1 MRRPTRTK
9 PIACLILA
17 ATLLASCAGMTD
29 ESRNQLLGA
38 LGGAAAGAGIG
49 ALATRGDP
57 KAALM
62 GAAAGAAVGWAAV
75 KLTQYYSQKTRS
87 ETEEAKA
94 YGYQPAQGTIVK
106 IRDASAAPQQLAPG
120 QKVTFT
126 TDYSVLA
133 PEGTSSVAVQESWE
147 LSKDGT
153 LIATMPPRQEQREPA
168 GWQSRASI
176 DIPSNA
182 EPGTYTVR
190 TRVAAGTS
198 YDERL
203 ATFVVG

>member
-1 MRRPTRTK
+1 MSRRPRSVVSVV
-9 PIACLILA
+9 LA
-17 ATLLASCAGMTD
+17 SFLLASCSGMSTD
-29 ESRNQLLGA
+29 TGNQLLGA

-49 ALATRGDP
+49 ALATKGDP
-57 KAALM
+57 TAALI

-75 KLTQYYSQKTRS
+75 KLVQYYSQKTRT
-87 ETEEAKA
+87 EEEEAKT

-106 IRDASAAPQQLAPG
+106 IRNASAAPAQVAPG
-120 QKVTFT
+120 QKVTFE

-153 LIATMPPRQEQREPA
+153 VVATMPTKSEQREPA
-168 GWQSRASI
+168 GWQTRASI

-182 EPGTYTVR
+182 SPGTYTVR
-190 TRVAAGTS
+190 TRVEAGTS

-203 ATFVVG
+203 AAFVVQ

>member
-1 MRRPTRTK
+1 MSRTSRSV
-9 PIACLILA
+9 ARLVLA
-17 ATLLASCAGMTD
+17 ALLLSSCSGMSD
-29 ESRNQLLGA
+29 ESRNQIFGA

-57 KAALM
+57 KAALI

-75 KLTQYYSQKTRS
+75 KLVQYYSQKTRS

-106 IRDASAAPQQLAPG
+106 IRDASAAPQQLSPG
-120 QKVTFT
+120 QKVTFQ

-133 PEGTSSVAVQESWE
+133 PADTQNVTVTESWE
-147 LSKDGT
+147 VSKNGT
-153 LIATMPPRQEQREPA
+153 VIATMPPRQEQREPA
-168 GWQSRASI
+168 GWQSKASI

-182 EPGTYTVR
+182 EAGTYTVR
-190 TRVAAGTS
+190 TRVEAGTS

>member
-1 MRRPTRTK
+1 MSRRPRSVVSVV
-9 PIACLILA
+9 LA
-17 ATLLASCAGMTD
+17 SVMLASCSGVNSDAG
-29 ESRNQLLGA
+29 NQLLGA

-57 KAALM
+57 KAALI

-75 KLTQYYSQKTRS
+75 KLTQYYSQKTR
-87 ETEEAKA
+87 TEEEEART

-106 IRDASAAPQQLAPG
+106 IRNASAAPAQVAPG
-120 QKVTFT
+120 QKVTFE
-126 TDYSVLA
+126 TDYAVLA

-147 LSKDGT
+147 LSKDGAVV
-153 LIATMPPRQEQREPA
+153 ATMPPKNEQREPA
-168 GWQSRASI
+168 GWQSKASI

-182 EPGTYTVR
+182 TPGTYTVK
-190 TRVAAGTS
+190 TRVEAGTS

-203 ATFVVG
+203 AAFVVQ

>member
-1 MRRPTRTK
+1 MSRRSRSV
-9 PIACLILA
+9 ASVVLA
-17 ATLLASCAGMTD
+17 SVVLASCSGMSADTG
-29 ESRNQLLGA
+29 NQLLGA

-49 ALATRGDP
+49 ALATKGDP
-57 KAALM
+57 KAALI
-62 GAAAGAAVGWAAV
+62 GAAAGAVVGWAAV
-75 KLTQYYSQKTRS
+75 KLVQYYSQKTR
-87 ETEEAKA
+87 TEEEEART

-106 IRDASAAPQQLAPG
+106 IRSASAAPAQVAPG
-120 QKVTFT
+120 QKVTFE

-153 LIATMPPRQEQREPA
+153 VVATMPTRTEQREPA
-168 GWQSRASI
+168 GWQSRAAI

-182 EPGTYTVR
+182 SPGTYLVK
-190 TRVAAGTS
+190 TRVEAGTS

-203 ATFVVG
+203 AAFVVQ

>member
-1 MRRPTRTK
+1 MSRRPRS
-9 PIACLILA
+9 LVA
-17 ATLLASCAGMTD
+17 AVIGALLLASCSGMT
-29 ESRNQLLGA
+29 EGQNQLLGA

-49 ALATRGDP
+49 ALATRGDTT
-57 KAALM
+57 ATLI

-87 ETEEAKA
+87 EEQEAAA

-106 IRDASAAPQQLAPG
+106 IRNATAAPQQVARG
-120 QKVTFT
+120 QKVTFE

-147 LSKDGT
+147 LSKDGQV
-153 LIATMPPRQEQREPA
+153 IADMPARTEQREPA
-168 GWQSRASI
+168 GWLSRASI
-176 DIPSNA
+176 DIPA
-182 EPGTYTVR
+182 DAAPGNYLVKS
-190 TRVAAGTS
+190 RVAVGTS

-203 ATFVVG
+203 AAFVVQ

>member
-1 MRRPTRTK
+1 MSRT
-9 PIACLILA
+9 PRSVTFVVAGSL
-17 ATLLASCAGMTD
+17 LLASCSGMNTD
-29 ESRNQLLGA
+29 SGNQLLGA

-57 KAALM
+57 TAALI

-75 KLTQYYSQKTRS
+75 KLTQYYSQKTRT
-87 ETEEAKA
+87 EEEEAKT
-94 YGYQPAQGTIVK
+94 YGYQPAEGTIVK
-106 IRDASAAPQQLAPG
+106 IRNASAAPSQVAPG
-120 QKVTFT
+120 QKVTFE

-133 PEGTSSVAVQESWE
+133 PSGTDAVSVQESWE

-153 LIATMPPRQEQREPA
+153 VIAKMPPKTEQREPA
-168 GWQSRASI
+168 GWQSKASI

-182 EPGTYTVR
+182 SPGTYVVK
-190 TRVAAGTS
+190 TRVEAGTS

-203 ATFVVG
+203 ATFVVS

>member
-1 MRRPTRTK
+1 MSRRPRSVVSVV
-9 PIACLILA
+9 LA
-17 ATLLASCAGMTD
+17 SFLLASCSGMSSDTG
-29 ESRNQLLGA
+29 NQLLGA

-49 ALATRGDP
+49 ALATKGDP
-57 KAALM
+57 TAALI

-75 KLTQYYSQKTRS
+75 KLVQYYSQKTRT
-87 ETEEAKA
+87 EEEEAKT

-106 IRDASAAPQQLAPG
+106 IRNASAAPAQVAPG
-120 QKVTFT
+120 QKVTFE

-153 LIATMPPRQEQREPA
+153 VVATMPTKSEQREPA
-168 GWQSRASI
+168 GWQTRASI

-182 EPGTYTVR
+182 SPGTYTVR
-190 TRVAAGTS
+190 TRVEAGTS

-203 ATFVVG
+203 AAFVVQ